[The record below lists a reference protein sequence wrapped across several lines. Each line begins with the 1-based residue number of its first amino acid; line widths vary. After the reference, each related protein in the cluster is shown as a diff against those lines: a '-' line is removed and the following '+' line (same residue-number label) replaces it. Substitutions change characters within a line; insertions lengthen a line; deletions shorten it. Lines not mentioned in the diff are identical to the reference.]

1 MTSASSSQVLA
12 ATRQW
17 LKPLIHVL
25 IRCGVTWKD
34 FATLA
39 RTTYVEVATRQF
51 GKRGR
56 PTNVSR
62 TAVLTGLA
70 RREVRT
76 QRERLATAPEAWSA
90 YVSKASLV
98 LASWHLDPEFL
109 GPDGKPRQ
117 LPINGDGVTFTSLV
131 RHCGASDVRPSTLL
145 KELRAAGAVRVTAE
159 GNLEALQR
167 AYIPH
172 NMDEQMIRLWATAVA
187 DLSTTLVHNLTRAQS
202 TPPRFERNAA
212 NIRVRAAALGEFRQ
226 FVNREGQ
233 IFLERVDDWLAQH
246 EVPAAEQETTQHLRL
261 GIGVY
266 HIQDPGPE
274 TVAPSGASTSP
285 RSGSL
290 IPRRV

>member
-1 MTSASSSQVLA
+1 MGIVSQQQVLA
-12 ATRQW
+12 ASRQ
-17 LKPLIHVL
+17 LLRPIVHVL
-25 IRCGVTWKD
+25 LRCGVTWRE
-34 FATLA
+34 FAELA

-76 QRERLATAPEAWSA
+76 QRERLATAPEAWTA

-109 GPDGKPRQ
+109 AADGKPRQ
-117 LPINGDGVTFTSLV
+117 LPIKGDGITFTSLV
-131 RHCGASDVRPSTLL
+131 RRCGASDVRPSTLL
-145 KELRAAGAVRVTAE
+145 KELRSAGAVRVTAE

-187 DLSTTLVHNLTRAQS
+187 DLSTTLVHNLTRTQS
-202 TPPRFERNAA
+202 VPPRFERNAA
-212 NIRVRAAALGEFRQ
+212 NVRVRAAAVGE
-226 FVNREGQ
+226 
-233 IFLERVDDWLAQH
+233 
-246 EVPAAEQETTQHLRL
+246 
-261 GIGVY
+261 
-266 HIQDPGPE
+266 
-274 TVAPSGASTSP
+274 
-285 RSGSL
+285 
-290 IPRRV
+290 